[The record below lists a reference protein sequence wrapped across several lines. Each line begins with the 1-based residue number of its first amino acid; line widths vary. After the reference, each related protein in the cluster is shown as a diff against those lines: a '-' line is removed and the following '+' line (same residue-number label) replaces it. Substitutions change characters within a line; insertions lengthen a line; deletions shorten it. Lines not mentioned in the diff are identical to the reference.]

1 MRREEGGAAATLA
14 IFTIFV
20 ILCSVLALYTFEAG
34 YSRQST
40 MIQRRMAIDT
50 TRAVAAAVGTE
61 LNYALKLA
69 VEAGMYEAGSL
80 GENKA
85 KVEEL
90 ILKYFNA
97 RIEAGWFYSNF
108 ENIYVENAYAALDDS
123 LWLTWLPDGS
133 LRALGYLDANFTH
146 VAGPRAYGVRLDA
159 GVVPRYG
166 RMMHLAEY
174 VLSQVKTMDGAAIS
188 DFQDNLNENYACEY
202 FHFQLDNTPDN
213 QVRLTISDLYAGRV
227 MVENEG

>member
-1 MRREEGGAAATLA
+1 LRREEGGAAATLA

-20 ILCSVLALYTFEAG
+20 ILCSVLALHTFEAG
-34 YSRQST
+34 YSRQSG

-61 LNYALKLA
+61 LNRALELA
-69 VEAGMYEAGSL
+69 VEAGMYEAGRL

-85 KVEEL
+85 AVEGL
-90 ILKYFNA
+90 ILEYFNA

-108 ENIYVENAYAALDDS
+108 ENIYVENIYAALDNS
-123 LWLTWLPDGS
+123 FWITWLPDGS
-133 LRALGYLDANFTH
+133 LRARGHLNANFTH
-146 VAGPRAYGVRLDA
+146 VAGPRAYGVGLDA

-174 VLSQVKTMDGAAIS
+174 VLSQVQNMDSAAIPG
-188 DFQDNLNENYACEY
+188 FQESLNENYACEY
-202 FHFQLDNTPDN
+202 LRFQLDIVDN
-213 QVRLTISDLYAGRV
+213 QVRLTISDLYAGRA
-227 MVENEG
+227 MAENR